1 MNTISSL
8 QDFLTSIYPFNQLPS
23 QKLENIAQKIQP
35 LRYRMG
41 QTIFVRETM
50 PDKIVIIYEGQARL
64 LGYSKAAKVPET
76 LQLFK
81 PGEIIGWTSLVRG
94 VPCETVIATTQTLC
108 ISISKSDFIQL
119 LQQSNNT
126 KNNIENSTQKEF
138 ATYFYNQPSLIEVY
152 ELLGTELE
160 RRAVGL
166 ANLKQLAT
174 DTLPQAQIINIPPGR
189 TNINQLDSTLMWFV
203 SSKGSNYEVG
213 ERVFFSTENES
224 FIEAKYNV
232 RLVGLEKPQGGREGE
247 SERGREGDIELHSN
261 LKKISNT
268 NISEEENIP
277 HSLPPSLPH
286 SSSLPLTSIWDN
298 APFAPA
304 TPEEPEP
311 TDNDQFTKY
320 PYIHGR
326 GPVDAT
332 LACFQMLS
340 QYWKMP
346 WKRDVLKRALSNSY
360 KRTGGISIQLC
371 GAVSELMGL
380 SSQLVQVPAGAI
392 AKLPTPVMLPWQDS
406 FAILYKASSKELI
419 LAIPEQGI
427 RHINPTTFAET
438 WGEEGQVL
446 LLQQTSETPQ
456 KRFGLS
462 WFLPAIKKY
471 KKSLITVFIASF
483 FVQLLGLANPLITQV
498 IIDKVIVQNS
508 INTLN
513 VLGSLMIVMAIVEGI
528 MYWLRTNLFVDTTN
542 RIDLSL
548 GSVVIEHLLRLPL
561 RYFERRPVGEV
572 SSRINELENIR
583 SFLTGTALTVVL
595 DAVFSVIYI
604 AVMIFYSWLLT
615 IVALST
621 IPLFA
626 LLTFIVAPIIR
637 GQTRTKAEKNSETQS
652 YLVEVVGGIQT
663 VKAQNIELNAKWQW
677 QSRYGRYISSSF
689 ESVQTSTTAGSLS
702 NFLNKLSNLL
712 LLWVGAYLVLQQQL
726 TLGQLIAFRIIAGYT
741 TSPLL
746 RLIQLWQNFQ
756 ETALSLERL
765 ADILDNPQETEIAGR
780 SNIPMPAIQGAV
792 RYDNIT
798 FSFAKSPNPQLLNI
812 SLDIPPG
819 TFVGVVGQSG
829 AGKSTLTKLLPRLYY
844 PQQGRILVDG
854 YDISKVELYSL
865 RRQIG
870 FVLQDTLLFDTTV
883 QENIALTSPD
893 ATPEEVVEAAKIA
906 CAHDFIMTLPQGYET
921 RVGERG
927 SALSGGQRQRIA
939 IARTVLQNPPLL
951 ILDEATSALDYDTE
965 RQVCLNLAVAFKNR
979 TVFFITHRLATI
991 RNANTILM
999 MSQGSVI
1006 EQGSHAE
1013 LIEMKGSYYCLY
1025 QQQEAA
1031 GS

>member
-1 MNTISSL
+1 MTNTTPST
-8 QDFLTSIYPFNQLPS
+8 QDFLNSIYPFNQLS
-23 QKLENIAQKIQP
+23 DEKLVSVVNKLQS

-50 PDKIVIIYEGQARL
+50 PDKVVIIYEGQARL
-64 LGYSKAAKVPET
+64 LGYAPGAKFPET
-76 LQLFK
+76 LQLYK
-81 PGEIIGWTSLVRG
+81 SGDIIGWTSLIRG
-94 VPCETVIATTQTLC
+94 IPCETVIATIETNC
-108 ISISKSDFIQL
+108 IFIPKSDFIQL
-119 LQQSNNT
+119 LESQFDHT
-126 KNNIENSTQKEF
+126 KNNIESSQSNKFVE
-138 ATYFYNQPSLIEVY
+138 YFYNQPSLIEVY
-152 ELLGTELE
+152 DLLGKELE

-174 DTLPQAQIINIPPGR
+174 DTLQQAQIINLPPGK
-189 TNINQLDSTLMWFV
+189 TPLSQLDSQKMWLV
-203 SSKGSNYEVG
+203 SSKGSNYDAG
-213 ERVFFSTENES
+213 TRIPTPTE
-224 FIEAKYNV
+224 
-232 RLVGLEKPQGGREGE
+232 EGE
-247 SERGREGDIELHSN
+247 KEYIEVKTNSFLRVLGLQKPEESLSPSESEQIEKDTSSSPHTSN
-261 LKKISNT
+261 S
-268 NISEEENIP
+268 
-277 HSLPPSLPH
+277 PSLP
-286 SSSLPLTSIWDN
+286 LASIWDN

-304 TPEEPEP
+304 TPEEPE
-311 TDNDQFTKY
+311 TTETDQFTKY

-346 WKRDVLKRALSNSY
+346 WKRDVLKRALNNSY
-360 KRTGGISIQLC
+360 KRTGGVSIQLC
-371 GAVSELMGL
+371 GAVAELMGI
-380 SSQLVQVPAGAI
+380 SSQLVQVPSEAI
-392 AKLPTPVMLPWQDS
+392 TKLPTPVMLPWQDS
-406 FAILYKASSKELI
+406 FAILYKATSKELI
-419 LAIPEQGI
+419 LAIPEQGV
-427 RHINPTTFAET
+427 RHIKPTTFTET

-446 LLQQTSETPQ
+446 LLQQTSETPK

-471 KKSLITVFIASF
+471 KKSLITVFVASF

-508 INTLN
+508 ISTLN
-513 VLGSLMIVMAIVEGI
+513 VLGSLLIVMAIVEGI

-637 GQTRTKAEKNSETQS
+637 GQTRTKAEKNAETQS

-663 VKAQNIELNAKWQW
+663 VKAQNIELNSKWQW
-677 QSRYGRYISSSF
+677 QSRYGRYISASF
-689 ESVQTSTTAGSLS
+689 DSVQTSTTAGSLS

-792 RYDNIT
+792 KYDNIT
-798 FSFAKSPNPQLLNI
+798 FSFAKSPNPQLLNVK
-812 SLDIPPG
+812 LDIPPG

-844 PQQGRILVDG
+844 PEQGRILVDG

-883 QENIALTSPD
+883 QENIALTCPD

-965 RQVCLNLAVAFKNR
+965 RQVCLNLASAFKNR

-991 RNANTILM
+991 RNADTILM

-1006 EQGSHAE
+1006 EQGSHSE

-1025 QQQEAA
+1025 QQQEAV
-1031 GS
+1031 GGKS